1 LRLFKQTRF
10 AFPPITRLNPYWAQ
24 FMFSLNLIRKPVPKL
39 LLGHV
44 VFMLAILLLVPKLA
58 RSQTPDTTTWE
69 REVSTY
75 EVDHLDP
82 IVIDAALSL
91 PKLIDLTM
99 QKYPDTAW
107 LKSLE
112 EEAAAIAERSKS
124 WTAGSSQATIGYQ
137 SISTF
142 RLNYATGSVQ
152 VPLWNL
158 GQRDAEHN
166 LANQAETSAELQA
179 IAIKLRVAG
188 LVRGALWDMALAK
201 IRFEQ
206 AQAEI
211 GIYEQLLASIK
222 KHVELGDLPR
232 TDELLAQSELLQ
244 KRSVFTMAEAELMHS
259 RKRYTSIT
267 QTNRVPA
274 TYEENLAALKE
285 IGQHHP
291 TLVAING
298 QIERKQAELNAI
310 KSIGSGQTNV
320 IAGILSD
327 EGVDPRSNKAEFFN
341 VGVSIP
347 FGGRAHIRPHIAAI
361 NVELN
366 KLIAEREQLYR
377 NLEQAHHEAE
387 HNLEVNRVEL
397 GTANEQKRVSEDLLD
412 MTQLAFSVG
421 EINLLDLLKIESR
434 TQQAILNAKE
444 RAVMLQR
451 DKALYNQAVGVMP

>member
-1 LRLFKQTRF
+1 MPR
-10 AFPPITRLNPYWAQ
+10 
-24 FMFSLNLIRKPVPKL
+24 L

-44 VFMLAILLLVPKLA
+44 VFLLAILLLVPRLA
-58 RSQTPDTTTWE
+58 RSQAPVPALE
-69 REVSTY
+69 REDSTQA
-75 EVDHLDP
+75 VDHLDP
-82 IVIDAALSL
+82 IVIDVTLTL

-107 LKSLE
+107 LTSLE

-124 WTAGSSQATIGYQ
+124 WTAGASQAIIGYQ

-158 GQRDAEHN
+158 GQRDAEHT
-166 LANQAETSAELQA
+166 LANEAETSAEAQA
-179 IAIKLRVAG
+179 VAIKLRVTG

-201 IRFEQ
+201 IRYDQ
-206 AQAEI
+206 AQVDLDT
-211 GIYEQLLASIK
+211 YEKLLATIK
-222 KHVELGDLPR
+222 RFVEVGDLPPSNALM
-232 TDELLAQSELLQ
+232 TQTEFLQ
-244 KRSVFTMAEAELMHS
+244 KRSVFTMAEAELMHA
-259 RKRYTSIT
+259 RKRYSSIT
-267 QTNRVPA
+267 QTTKVPGS
-274 TYEENLAALKE
+274 YEEKLAALKE
-285 IGQHHP
+285 IGQNHP

-310 KSIGSGQTNV
+310 KSIGSGQTHV

-327 EGVDPRSNKAEFFN
+327 EGIDQRSNKAEFFN

-347 FGGRAHIRPHIAAI
+347 FGGKAHIAPQIASI

-366 KLIAEREQLYR
+366 RLIADREQLSR
-377 NLEQAHHEAE
+377 NLEQAYHEAE

-397 GTANEQKRVSEDLLD
+397 ATANEQKTVSEELLK
-412 MTQLAFSVG
+412 MTHLAFSVG
-421 EINLLDLLKIESR
+421 EIDLMDLLKIQSQ

-451 DKALYNQAVGVMP
+451 DKALYNQAVGVTP